1 MVMNRIGSFAPRL
14 GVVSIL
20 ILGAVSLGGC
30 GVGFHSHKP
39 KSHKKSPIAQALN
52 KSDKQIQSAWNQ
64 VSAVSQTKHPN
75 SSDFLQ
81 GYQGKMPKALR
92 RRISIQWAG
101 PLDKVVRKMTH
112 EAGWTYM
119 PLGNKPA
126 DGITV
131 FVNAKNKKIGDIL
144 ENVGYQAKNRA
155 AVVIKPHQ
163 KIVKL
168 EYEH

>member
-1 MVMNRIGSFAPRL
+1 MVMSKLVSLAPRL
-14 GVVSIL
+14 GIVSIVV
-20 ILGAVSLGGC
+20 LGSVSLGGC
-30 GVGFHSHKP
+30 GGVFHSHHTK
-39 KSHKKSPIAQALN
+39 KHKKSPIAHALN
-52 KSDKQIQSAWNQ
+52 KSDQQIQAAWNQ

-92 RRISIQWAG
+92 RKISIQWAG
-101 PLDKVVRKMTH
+101 PLSKIVRKMTH